1 MFDDFQNRQR
11 LDFRSKIKVCLILIR
26 ENGIWFFLLL
36 IAYYLSS
43 SLATR
48 MLTILARIRQVKG
61 VPGVNSARL
70 NKEIWEHWDW
80 KAAGDEWT
88 PSLAWKE
95 SVVRSILRPNIAP
108 GSDVL
113 EIGPGA
119 GRWTEY
125 LLPAARSYVGID
137 ISDKCVRICQERFS
151 QHATAKF
158 VTNSGADLAALIDRS
173 IDRIWSFDTFV
184 HINRVEVAKYVKE
197 MKRVMRTGALGISHH
212 GDHGG
217 RAGGWRSDLSSDAF
231 SQLLEASGLRVESKL
246 SQWVDATTGERH
258 ALAFED
264 KITVFRMSD

>member
-11 LDFRSKIKVCLILIR
+11 LNFRSKVKVCLILIR
-26 ENGIWFFLLL
+26 ENGISFFLLL
-36 IAYYLSS
+36 IPYYLSS

-48 MLTILARIRQVKG
+48 LLNILARIRQVKG
-61 VPGVNSARL
+61 VPGINSARL
-70 NKEIWEHWDW
+70 NKEIWENWDW

-95 SVVRSILRPNIAP
+95 SIVRSILRPNIAV

-125 LLPAARSYVGID
+125 LLPSARSYVGID
-137 ISDKCVRICQERFS
+137 ISAKCVWICQERFN
-151 QHATAKF
+151 QYVTAKF
-158 VTNSGADLAALIDRS
+158 VSNSGADLAALSDRS

-184 HINRVEVAKYVKE
+184 HINRAEVAKYVKE
-197 MKRVMRTGALGISHH
+197 MKRVMRSGALGIIHH

-217 RAGGWRSDLSSDAF
+217 RGGGWRSDLSSETF
-231 SQLLEASGLRVESKL
+231 SQLLQASGLRIESQF
-246 SQWVDATTGERH
+246 SQWSDATTGERH

-264 KITVFRMSD
+264 KITVFRMPD